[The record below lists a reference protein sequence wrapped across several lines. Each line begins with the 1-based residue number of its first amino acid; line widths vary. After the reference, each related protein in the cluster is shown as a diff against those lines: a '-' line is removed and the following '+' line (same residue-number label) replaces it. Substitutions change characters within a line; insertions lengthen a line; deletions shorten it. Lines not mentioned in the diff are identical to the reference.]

1 MRLVSLLAGRGAR
14 QRRAVFGPRGWCS
27 TAAAIN
33 LVDMTVL
40 SALPV
45 WDVGRA
51 LFLDVDGTLL
61 EIMQHPGDVEAAPHL
76 KELLAAAGRSL
87 GGALALVSGR
97 SIASLDR
104 IFAPLCL
111 PAAGLH
117 GLERRDALGRVH
129 YPSGYAER
137 IAAARRELVAFV
149 QSEPG
154 LLLEDKGAALAL
166 HYRNAP
172 VLADACRHHM
182 GIARTAAGGDFHVQ
196 QGKMVL
202 ELKPSGQDKGT
213 AVLEFMGE
221 PPFCDRQPVFIGDD
235 VTDEDGFRAVN
246 ALGGLSIR
254 VGESGDSAARYIARN
269 VSEILDWLSRGLE
282 HIDATT
288 D

>member
-1 MRLVSLLAGRGAR
+1 MIA
-14 QRRAVFGPRGWCS
+14 
-27 TAAAIN
+27 
-33 LVDMTVL
+33 L

-45 WDVGRA
+45 RDIDRA

-76 KELLAAAGRSL
+76 KELLAAASRSL

-129 YPSGYAER
+129 YPSGYTER
-137 IAAARRELVAFV
+137 IAAARRELVDFV

-172 VLADACRHHM
+172 ALADACRRHM
-182 GIARTAAGGDFHVQ
+182 EIARSAAGGDFHVQ

-213 AVLEFMGE
+213 AIVDFMRE
-221 PPFCDRQPVFIGDD
+221 PPFCGRQPVFIGDD

-246 ALGGLSIR
+246 DLGGLSIR
-254 VGESGDSAARYIARN
+254 VGEAGDSAACYIARD